1 MHAMRAPDSLRSG
14 LAQPE
19 ITHLALLDEARH
31 CADRVLDRHG
41 RIDAVLV
48 VEIDDI
54 DAEPLEALIARD
66 RHIVWPP
73 VGQSALAAGAHVAEL
88 GGDDRAIAPV
98 MDRTGDQ
105 LLVLAVAVDVGRVAE
120 VDAELDAR
128 MHRAHALLVVGSA
141 IVTGK
146 AGASHADSGDL
157 QPLSA
162 QLSQFHCV
170 TGSSTGHREVRRGAY
185 RIAPREKCNPGRS
198 AAACCRMVL
207 AVGIVALSRA
217 WWLNREASTTSSG
230 GCNRPWAGR
239 RLR

>member
-1 MHAMRAPDSLRSG
+1 MHAMRSLDSLRPG

-31 CADRVLDRHG
+31 CADRVLDRH
-41 RIDAVLV
+41 RWIDAVLI

-66 RHIVWPP
+66 RHIVRAP
-73 VGQSALAAGAHVAEL
+73 VGQAALAAGAHVAEL

-98 MDRTGDQ
+98 VDRTGDQ
-105 LLVLAVAVDVGRVAE
+105 LLVLAVAVNVGRVEE
-120 VDAELDAR
+120 VDTKLDGR
-128 MHRAHALLVVGSA
+128 MDRANALLVVGGA
-141 IVTGK
+141 IVACK
-146 AGASHADSGDL
+146 AGASHADRGDL

-198 AAACCRMVL
+198 AAARCRMVL
-207 AVGIVALSRA
+207 AVDIVALSRP
-217 WWLNREASTTSSG
+217 WWLNREASTTSLG
-230 GCNRPWAGR
+230 GCNCPWLGGD
-239 RLR
+239 